1 MDPDRQIAD
10 RWKTEV
16 VVTSA
21 GTIVTG
27 VVVREVGE
35 QLELLTAQGER
46 VALARS
52 EVEERR
58 AEPKSLMPAGQA
70 AQLTAQELADLLAWL
85 GTLK

>member
-1 MDPDRQIAD
+1 MDPDRQITD
-10 RWKTEV
+10 RWKTQV

-27 VVVREVGE
+27 VVVREVDE

-46 VALARS
+46 VVLARS
-52 EVEERR
+52 ELEERR
-58 AEPKSLMPAGQA
+58 AESKSLMPAGQA